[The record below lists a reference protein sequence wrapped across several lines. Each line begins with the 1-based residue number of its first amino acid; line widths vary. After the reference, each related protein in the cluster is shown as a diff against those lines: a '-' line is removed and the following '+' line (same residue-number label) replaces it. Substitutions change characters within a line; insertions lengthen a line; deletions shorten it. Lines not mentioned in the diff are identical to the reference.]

1 MVVASPASMSAVPN
15 LAPGTYKLV
24 ATRGIHEPE
33 FRDPAAMAK
42 YLAHAQTVTL
52 SPDANVNVQVE
63 VQEEAEP

>member
-1 MVVASPASMSAVPN
+1 MVVAWPTSILAIPN

-52 SPDANVNVQVE
+52 APDANVNVQVE
-63 VQEEAEP
+63 VQEDAEP